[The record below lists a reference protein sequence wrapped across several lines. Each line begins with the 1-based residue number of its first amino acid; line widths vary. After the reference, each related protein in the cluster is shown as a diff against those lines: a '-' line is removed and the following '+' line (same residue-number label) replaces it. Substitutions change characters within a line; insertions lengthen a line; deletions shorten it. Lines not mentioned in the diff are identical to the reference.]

1 MCLEDNAI
9 KLTINSDVLQLG
21 RVTLDSWRA
30 RSTRATRIVVPG
42 VTVLREGCAEPLLD
56 TLPSLSSTAVHWQGL
71 ALECYTTPPVLV
83 SRHQHPEHFIHMV
96 LRGVVKYE
104 AAIGGRN
111 LRFTSRPGQVF
122 LLPRGTVD
130 EINWFGKTERLAVA
144 IHPCLLTTALEETA
158 HEVDIELMERWGL
171 SDPHISMLLSEMQS
185 DLVENSPAGIIYG
198 ESLANAL
205 AVYLLSR
212 YAVWKR
218 TPVAYK
224 GGLSEYR
231 LKRVLDYIAE
241 NMGADLSL
249 SQLSAIAGMSPHY
262 FSELFKQSTGF
273 APHRYLVLQRIEHA
287 KRHLCNPKLNI
298 LDAGLEAGFQNPSHF
313 ARVFRRVVG
322 LSPSSFRANCLP
334 K

>member
-1 MCLEDNAI
+1 LRLEDSI
-9 KLTINSDVLQLG
+9 KLNTSSDILRLG
-21 RVTLDSWRA
+21 RDYLEDWRA
-30 RSTRATRIVVPG
+30 RSSTAKRITVPG
-42 VTVLREGCAEPLLD
+42 VTVVREGCAEPLWD
-56 TLPSLSSTAVHWQGL
+56 ALPTLSSTSIQWQGR
-71 ALECYTTPPVLV
+71 ALECYTTPRVLV
-83 SRHQHPEHFIHMV
+83 SRHEHPEHFMHMV
-96 LRGVVKYE
+96 LRGTAKYE
-104 AAIGGRN
+104 ATTGGRN
-111 LRFTSRPGQVF
+111 LRFTSHPGQVF

-130 EINWFGKTERLAVA
+130 EINWFGGAERLAVA
-144 IHPCLLTTALEETA
+144 IHPCLLTNALEETA

-171 SDPHISMLLSEMQS
+171 NDPHISALLSEMQS
-185 DLVENSPAGIIYG
+185 DLVESSPAGIIYG

-273 APHRYLVLQRIEHA
+273 APHRYLVLQGIEHA